1 MSYFHI
7 LQVSTDIQIES
18 VGDEYKINI
27 PTSRFLE
34 YTNEDIRVFF
44 KIISQEKLNLL
55 KEYPALI
62 TIERFEKE
70 ITLAQIKS
78 IIYQQPE
85 QNIVINFTKLESI
98 SIMSKDNID
107 FTGVDT
113 REARKEKYKN
123 FDSNLDS
130 IKEALKFEGLEEYRN
145 HWSLKTGDIFD
156 ISSKNPN
163 FNSFNNPSY
172 IKLFPNYKSPLP
184 QFIELQAT
192 VSVGHQMQAT
202 LDTQEACKQPVS
214 TVDEY
219 IKCISLINSNT
230 LEDQELFF
238 RGHSDADRYFLQ
250 PSLFRQYKDKGLIYL
265 NSERNSFMDLL
276 TTEPKSFGNESRCF
290 DILTHMQHYS
300 FPTRLLDIS
309 SNPLAALYFACEI
322 KKDDKGE
329 EVDGEVIIF
338 SIKKSEIKYFDSDS
352 VSCLTNLAKLTEE
365 QKDNIRD
372 LISTKKGILN
382 NDDYDTD
389 VTYSRY
395 IHCIRQEKPYFEP
408 KVQVEDIKKV
418 ICVKGRLTQD
428 RIIAQAGSFLIFGL
442 DGKLPEEGNDIFK
455 IERIKIKSAFKRNLL
470 NELDLLKVNLR
481 TIYPSLEN
489 TSKYLKEKLER
500 QADSSEI
507 FEQHS
512 LRQELKE
519 LFIHQCD
526 EKINNEGSE
535 VDLSFYAFFNNKND
549 NPELLMEAA
558 NWWIMKHKLD
568 HFEKATKIKEL
579 ILNESK
585 P

>member
-7 LQVSTDIQIES
+7 LQVSTELQIEP
-18 VGDEYKINI
+18 VGDEYQINI

-44 KIISQEKLNLL
+44 KIISEEKLILL
-55 KEYPALI
+55 QEYPALI

-70 ITLAQIKS
+70 ITLAKIKS
-78 IIYQQPE
+78 IIYQPHK
-85 QNIVINFTKLESI
+85 QNILINFTKLESI
-98 SIMSKDNID
+98 PIMLKEDIE
-107 FTGVDT
+107 FTDEDT
-113 REARKEKYKN
+113 KETRKEKYKN
-123 FDSNLDS
+123 FDSNLNS

-163 FNSFNNPSY
+163 LYSFNNPSY
-172 IKLFPNYKSPLP
+172 IELFPNYKSSLPLS
-184 QFIELQAT
+184 QFIDLQST
-192 VSVGHQMQAT
+192 VSVGHDVQVT

-219 IKCISLINSNT
+219 IKRISLINSNA

-250 PSLFRQYKDKGLIYL
+250 PSLFRQYKDKGSIYL

-322 KKDDKGE
+322 KKDDKGNE
-329 EVDGEVIIF
+329 IDIDGEVIIF

-352 VSCLTNLAKLTEE
+352 VSCLTNLAKLTED

-395 IHCIRQEKPYFEP
+395 IHYIRQEKPYFEP

-442 DGKLPEEGNDIFK
+442 DSKLPEEGNDIFK
-455 IERIKIKSAFKRNLL
+455 IERIKIKSACKRDLL

-489 TSKYLKEKLER
+489 TSKYLKERLER
-500 QADSSEI
+500 QADS
-507 FEQHS
+507 
-512 LRQELKE
+512 K
-519 LFIHQCD
+519 
-526 EKINNEGSE
+526 
-535 VDLSFYAFFNNKND
+535 
-549 NPELLMEAA
+549 
-558 NWWIMKHKLD
+558 
-568 HFEKATKIKEL
+568 
-579 ILNESK
+579 
-585 P
+585 